1 MGSSIECSHHQLS
14 HIEKRLNETQISEP
28 YIDFWF
34 AAERQFH
41 KTLISSCGSDLLI
54 GTHRQIYD
62 RFQQQLMV
70 EDRTFNFVSDN
81 IEHHQQILDATM
93 SGDEALTQMKIHNH
107 LARHL

>member
-1 MGSSIECSHHQLS
+1 M
-14 HIEKRLNETQISEP
+14 
-28 YIDFWF
+28 
-34 AAERQFH
+34 
-41 KTLISSCGSDLLI
+41 LI

-70 EDRTFNFVSDN
+70 EDRTFDFVSDN
-81 IEHHQQILDATM
+81 IEHHQQILDAAM

>member
-1 MGSSIECSHHQLS
+1 M
-14 HIEKRLNETQISEP
+14 
-28 YIDFWF
+28 
-34 AAERQFH
+34 
-41 KTLISSCGSDLLI
+41 LI

-81 IEHHQQILDATM
+81 IEHHQQILDAAM

>member
-62 RFQQQLMV
+62 RFRQQLMV

-81 IEHHQQILDATM
+81 IEHHQQILDAAM
-93 SGDEALTQMKIHNH
+93 SGDEAPTQMKIHSL